1 MPAFDLTIVGS
12 AMEEFGEG
20 TADLFKQ
27 IADETNT
34 EREAAIEA
42 HNHAHRTHGAGGQR
56 QYPPRP

>member
-1 MPAFDLTIVGS
+1 
-12 AMEEFGEG
+12 MEEFGEG